1 MLELSVEYI
10 MRKKIFIKDIQ
21 SILFV
26 CYGNTC
32 RSPMAEGLAK
42 KKADEKVIIESAG
55 MVSVFEGAQ
64 DEAIAVM
71 QEFYKVDISSHR
83 TRNVIDLDI
92 NRFDWII
99 PLDSY
104 VFEFL
109 KINFSQLRDRMVLW
123 EIEDPFTQGLEM
135 YKKCAK
141 SIQEH
146 IDQYLLLD

>member
-1 MLELSVEYI
+1 
-10 MRKKIFIKDIQ
+10 
-21 SILFV
+21 
-26 CYGNTC
+26 
-32 RSPMAEGLAK
+32 MAEGLAK
-42 KKADEKVIIESAG
+42 KKAVKKVVIESAG

-71 QEFYKVDISSHR
+71 QEFYKADISSHR

-92 NRFDWII
+92 NWFDWII

-109 KINFSQLRDRMVLW
+109 KINYSQLRDRMVLW

-146 IDQYLLLD
+146 IDQYFLLNTSG

>member
-1 MLELSVEYI
+1 
-10 MRKKIFIKDIQ
+10 
-21 SILFV
+21 
-26 CYGNTC
+26 
-32 RSPMAEGLAK
+32 MAEGLAK
-42 KKADEKVIIESAG
+42 KKAGERVVIESAG
-55 MVSVFEGAQ
+55 MVSVFDRAQ

-71 QEFYKVDISSHR
+71 QEFYEVDISSHR

-99 PLDSY
+99 PLDLY

-109 KINFSQLRDRMVLW
+109 KLNFSQLRDRMVLW
-123 EIEDPFTQGLEM
+123 EIKDPFTQGLEI

>member
-1 MLELSVEYI
+1 
-10 MRKKIFIKDIQ
+10 
-21 SILFV
+21 
-26 CYGNTC
+26 
-32 RSPMAEGLAK
+32 MAEGLAK
-42 KKADEKVIIESAG
+42 KKAVKKVVIESAG

-92 NRFDWII
+92 NWFDWII

-109 KINFSQLRDRMVLW
+109 KISYSQLRDRMVLW

-146 IDQYLLLD
+146 IDQYFLLNTSG

>member
-1 MLELSVEYI
+1 MN
-10 MRKKIFIKDIQ
+10 KTIFIKDTQ

-42 KKADEKVIIESAG
+42 KKAGEKVVIESAG
-55 MVSVFEGAQ
+55 MVSLFEGAQ

-71 QEFYKVDISSHR
+71 REFYKVDISSHLTR
-83 TRNVIDLDI
+83 TIIDLDI

-109 KINFSQLRDRMVLW
+109 KLNFLQLGDRMVLW
-123 EIEDPFTQGLEM
+123 DIKDPFTQGLEM

-146 IDQYLLLD
+146 LDQYLLLD

>member
-1 MLELSVEYI
+1 MLELFGEYV
-10 MRKKIFIKDIQ
+10 MNKTIFFKDTQ

-42 KKADEKVIIESAG
+42 KKVGKKVVIESAG
-55 MVSVFEGAQ
+55 MVSAFEGAQ
-64 DEAIAVM
+64 AEAIAVM
-71 QEFYKVDISSHR
+71 QEFYEVDISSHR
-83 TRNVIDLDI
+83 TRNIIDLDI
-92 NRFDWII
+92 VRFDWII

-109 KINFSQLRDRMVLW
+109 KLNFSQLGDRMVLW
-123 EIEDPFTQGLEM
+123 DIKDPFTQGLEM

>member
-1 MLELSVEYI
+1 MN
-10 MRKKIFIKDIQ
+10 KTIFIKDTQ

-42 KKADEKVIIESAG
+42 KKAVKKVVIESAG

-83 TRNVIDLDI
+83 ARNVIDLDI

-104 VFEFL
+104 VFKFL
-109 KINFSQLRDRMVLW
+109 KINFSQLRERMVLW

-146 IDQYLLLD
+146 IDQYLLLDSSG

>member
-1 MLELSVEYI
+1 
-10 MRKKIFIKDIQ
+10 MRKKILIKDIQ

-42 KKADEKVIIESAG
+42 KKADEKVVIESAG
-55 MVSVFEGAQ
+55 IVSVFEGAQ

-71 QEFYKVDISSHR
+71 KEFYEVDIFSHR

-92 NRFDWII
+92 NRFDWIL

-109 KINFSQLRDRMVLW
+109 KLNFSQLRDRMVLW
-123 EIEDPFTQGLEM
+123 EIMDPFGRGLEM
-135 YKKCAK
+135 FKKCAK